1 MVETRMGLIEL
12 DLPKLVKTFERPR
25 VVSLKDEQSSW

>member
-1 MVETRMGLIEL
+1 MVGTRMGLLKL

-25 VVSLKDEQSSW
+25 VVSLKDEKSSW